1 MPEFAAWV
9 TGLDRPGIIAAV
21 TGVLFEQGCNLE
33 DCSMTIL
40 SGHFAMTLLA
50 RAPDEGAGGIDA
62 ARLEAALKQA
72 VEPMGLTVAVRE
84 IEEPTGDEVEGG
96 THMVAVYGADRPGI
110 VHRVTRALAERGVN
124 ITDLATRVIG
134 DPDQP
139 VYAMH
144 LEVTVPDD
152 VDLDELAEDLSSV
165 GSELGV
171 DTSIHPVEAD
181 VI

>member
-21 TGVLFEQGCNLE
+21 TGVLYEQGCNLE

-50 RAPDEGAGGIDA
+50 RGSDEVSEEGLDA
-62 ARLEAALKQA
+62 ALRGA
-72 VEPMGLTVAVRE
+72 VEPLGLTAAVRE
-84 IEEPTGDEVEGG
+84 VKERGGVEVSG
-96 THMVAVYGADRPGI
+96 TDHIVAVYGADRPGI
-110 VHRVTRALAERGVN
+110 VHRVSTLLAERGVN
-124 ITDLATRVIG
+124 ITDLDTRVIG
-134 DPDQP
+134 DPDTP

-144 LEVTVPDD
+144 LEVTIPDAAD
-152 VDLDELAEDLSSV
+152 PDAIGAELAALGE
-165 GSELGV
+165 ELGV

-181 VI
+181 VF